1 MTRRRRYHGT
11 CGRQTVIRVAVIGL
25 GRMGRFYA
33 QTLARLG
40 PRVELYAVADPDPRA
55 RAAVQ
60 AELGLT
66 RVFDRPEAVL
76 ALKEVDALV
85 IATPTSTHAQVLIA
99 AAQAGRLKAIFSE
112 KPLALS
118 LADTRAVIDA
128 VESAGILLQVGFMR
142 RFDPGYRQAY
152 DSIKAGQIGRPV
164 TFKGVGRDPTCP
176 PLDYANPAHS
186 GGLVVDMGIHDF
198 DLARWLMSSEVV
210 RVSAEGTLLAC
221 DQLAAFGDIDNAVIN
236 LRFENGA
243 IGNVDLSRNARYGYD
258 VRTEVLGTDGAIIVG
273 GLSEPAV
280 NGVQQFA
287 PAAAQVDD
295 TPFFVRRFAAA
306 YTAEI
311 EYFVDCL
318 EQGQQP
324 SVGGKDAL
332 AAIEIAQAATLSW
345 QSGRPVALA
354 ELRATASA

>member
-1 MTRRRRYHGT
+1 MTR
-11 CGRQTVIRVAVIGL
+11 IAVVGL

-40 PRVELYAVADPDPRA
+40 PPVELYAVADPDPRA

-60 AELGLT
+60 SDLGLT
-66 RVFDRPEAVL
+66 RVFDNPESVL

-85 IATPTSTHAQVLIA
+85 VATPTSTHAQLLIA
-99 AAQAGRLKAIFSE
+99 AAQAGLLKAIFSE

-118 LADTRAVIDA
+118 LADTRAAIDA
-128 VESAGILLQVGFMR
+128 VERAGILLQVGFMR
-142 RFDPGYRQAY
+142 RFDPRYRNAHE
-152 DSIKAGQIGRPV
+152 SINAGKIGRPV
-164 TFKGVGRDPTCP
+164 TYKGVGRDPSCP

-198 DLARWLMSSEVV
+198 DLARWLMSSEVE
-210 RVSAEGTLLAC
+210 RVYSEGTLLAC

-236 LRFENGA
+236 LRFTSGA

-258 VRTEVLGTDGAIIVG
+258 VRTEVLGTDGALVVG
-273 GLSEPAV
+273 GLTEPAV
-280 NGVQQFA
+280 DGVQLLA
-287 PAAAQVDD
+287 PAAVPAEDE

-311 EYFVDCL
+311 EHFVACL
-318 EQGQQP
+318 DKGQP
-324 SVGGKDAL
+324 PCVGGADAL

-345 QSGRPVALA
+345 QSGRPIALA
-354 ELRATASA
+354 ELRSPSSV

>member
-1 MTRRRRYHGT
+1 MTR
-11 CGRQTVIRVAVIGL
+11 IAVVGL

-60 AELGLT
+60 SELGLM
-66 RVFDRPEAVL
+66 RVFENAEAVL
-76 ALKEVDALV
+76 ALKEIDALV
-85 IATPTSTHAQVLIA
+85 VATPTSTHAQVLIA
-99 AAQAGRLKAIFSE
+99 AAQAGLLKAIFSE

-128 VESAGILLQVGFMR
+128 VERAGILLQVGLMR
-142 RFDPGYRQAY
+142 RFDPGYRNAY
-152 DSIKAGQIGRPV
+152 ESINAGKIGRPV
-164 TFKGVGRDPTCP
+164 TYKGVGRDPSCP

-198 DLARWLMSSEVV
+198 DLARWLMSSEVE
-210 RVSAEGTLLAC
+210 RVAAEGTHLAC
-221 DQLAAFGDIDNAVIN
+221 DQLAAFGDIDNAVVN
-236 LRFENGA
+236 LRFANGA

-258 VRTEVLGTDGAIIVG
+258 VRTEVLGTDGALVVG
-273 GLSEPAV
+273 GLTEPAV
-280 NGVQQFA
+280 NGVQLLA
-287 PAAAQVDD
+287 PAAAQADD
-295 TPFFVRRFAAA
+295 ETPFFVRRFAAA

-318 EQGQQP
+318 EQGQPP

-354 ELRATASA
+354 ELRSPSSV

>member
-1 MTRRRRYHGT
+1 M
-11 CGRQTVIRVAVIGL
+11 IRIAVIGL

-33 QTLARLG
+33 QTLARLA
-40 PRVELYAVADPDPRA
+40 PRVELYAVADPNPRA
-55 RAAVQ
+55 RAAVES
-60 AELGLT
+60 ELGLS
-66 RVFDRPEAVL
+66 RVFDSPEAVL
-76 ALKEVDALV
+76 ALKEVDALIV
-85 IATPTSTHAQVLIA
+85 ATPTSTHAQVLIA
-99 AAQAGRLKAIFSE
+99 AARAGLLKAIFSE

-128 VESAGILLQVGFMR
+128 VERAGILLQVGFMR

-152 DSIKAGQIGRPV
+152 ESIRSGKIGRPV
-164 TFKGVGRDPTCP
+164 TYKGVGRDPGCP

-198 DLARWLMSSEVV
+198 DLARWLMSSEVEQ
-210 RVSAEGTLLAC
+210 VSAEGTLQAC

-236 LRFENGA
+236 LRFANGT

-258 VRTEVLGTDGAIIVG
+258 VRTEVLGTDGALVVG
-273 GLSEPAV
+273 GLTEPAV
-280 NGVQQFA
+280 NGVQLLA
-287 PAAAQVDD
+287 PAAATADE

-311 EYFVDCL
+311 DYFVDCL
-318 EQGQQP
+318 EQGRPP

-345 QSGRPVALA
+345 QSRRPVALA
-354 ELRATASA
+354 DLRASV

>member
-1 MTRRRRYHGT
+1 
-11 CGRQTVIRVAVIGL
+11 
-25 GRMGRFYA
+25 MGRFYA

-40 PRVELYAVADPDPRA
+40 PRVELFAVADPHPRA

-66 RVFDRPEAVL
+66 RVFDNPEPIL
-76 ALKEVDALV
+76 ALKEIDALIV
-85 IATPTSTHAQVLIA
+85 ATPTSTHAEVLIA
-99 AAQAGRLKAIFSE
+99 AAHAGLLKAIFSE

-118 LADTRAVIDA
+118 LADTHAVLDA
-128 VESAGILLQVGFMR
+128 VERAGILLQVGFMR
-142 RFDPGYRQAY
+142 RFDPGYRHAY
-152 DSIKAGQIGRPV
+152 DSIKAGKIGKPV
-164 TFKGVGRDPTCP
+164 TYKGVGRDPTCP
-176 PLDYANPAHS
+176 PLDYADPAHS

-198 DLARWLMSSEVV
+198 DLARWLMSSEVE

-236 LRFENGA
+236 LRFASSA
-243 IGNVDLSRNARYGYD
+243 IGNIDLSRNARYGYD
-258 VRTEVLGTDGAIIVG
+258 VRTEVLGTDGALTVG
-273 GLSEPAV
+273 GLTEPAV
-280 NGVQQFA
+280 EGVQLLA
-287 PAAAQVDD
+287 PAAALADE

-311 EYFVDCL
+311 QYFVDCL
-318 EQGQQP
+318 EQGRPP

-345 QSGRPVALA
+345 QTGRPVALA
-354 ELRATASA
+354 ELRASV

>member
-1 MTRRRRYHGT
+1 MTR
-11 CGRQTVIRVAVIGL
+11 IAVIGL

-66 RVFDRPEAVL
+66 RVFAEPEAVL
-76 ALKEVDALV
+76 ALPAIDAV
-85 IATPTSTHAQVLIA
+85 IVATPTGTHAEVLIA
-99 AAQAGRLKAIFSE
+99 AARAGQLRAIFSE

-118 LADTRAVIDA
+118 LADTHAVLDA
-128 VESAGILLQVGFMR
+128 LERAGILLQVGFMR
-142 RFDPGYRQAY
+142 RFDPAYRDAFE
-152 DSIKAGQIGRPV
+152 SISKGQIGRPV

-176 PLDYANPAHS
+176 PLEYANPAHS

-198 DLARWLMSSEVV
+198 DLARWLMSSEVE

-221 DQLAAFGDIDNAVIN
+221 EQLAAFGDIDNAVIN

-273 GLSEPAV
+273 GLTEPAV
-280 NGVQQFA
+280 NGVQLFA
-287 PAAAQVDD
+287 PAVVQADD

-318 EQGQQP
+318 EQGRQP
-324 SVGGKDAL
+324 SVAGRDAV

-345 QSGRPVALA
+345 QTGRPVALA
-354 ELRATASA
+354 ELRASV

>member
-1 MTRRRRYHGT
+1 M
-11 CGRQTVIRVAVIGL
+11 IRIAVIGL

-40 PRVELYAVADPDPRA
+40 PKVELYAVADPDPRA

-60 AELGLT
+60 SELGLS
-66 RVFDRPEAVL
+66 RVFDSAEAVIG
-76 ALKEVDALV
+76 LKEIDALV
-85 IATPTSTHAQVLIA
+85 VATPTSTHAQVLIA
-99 AAQAGRLKAIFSE
+99 AAQAGQLKAIFSE

-118 LADTRAVIDA
+118 LADTHEVIDA
-128 VESAGILLQVGFMR
+128 IERAGILLQVGFMR
-142 RFDPGYRQAY
+142 RFDPGFRRAFESIQAG
-152 DSIKAGQIGRPV
+152 KIGKPV
-164 TFKGVGRDPTCP
+164 TYKGVGRDPSCP
-176 PLDYANPAHS
+176 PIGYANPAHS

-198 DLARWLMSSEVV
+198 DLARWLMSSEVE
-210 RVSAEGTLLAC
+210 RVSAEGNLLAC

-236 LRFENGA
+236 LRFTNGS

-258 VRTEVLGTDGAIIVG
+258 VRTEVLGTDGALVVG
-273 GLSEPAV
+273 GLTEPAV
-280 NGVQQFA
+280 DGVQLLA
-287 PAAAQVDD
+287 PAAASTDE

-318 EQGQQP
+318 EHGNPP

-332 AAIEIAQAATLSW
+332 AAIEIAQAATQSW
-345 QSGRPVALA
+345 QTGRPVALA
-354 ELRATASA
+354 ELRTSA